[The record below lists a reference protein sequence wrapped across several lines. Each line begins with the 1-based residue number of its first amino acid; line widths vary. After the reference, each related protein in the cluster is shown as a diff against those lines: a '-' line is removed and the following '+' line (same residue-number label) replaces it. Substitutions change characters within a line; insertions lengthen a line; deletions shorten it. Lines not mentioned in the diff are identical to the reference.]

1 MPKLLNLTKAF
12 AVVVSSLF
20 RFIPK
25 ILTVMPMVVII
36 HKFWEYDLPN
46 GPNFWDRNTEF
57 LAIESA
63 NQQVHYDGKGLVF
76 CRFPT
81 YPSRRQQ
88 KGSSSKEFCH
98 TWFKIWFAVY
108 VKTLLLIP
116 YCFLYFRVYHI
127 LCSNWFGF
135 MSVFSH
141 IGPNGHKLE
150 MPTMVNTN
158 HLLLPK
164 TLCKFVELSEIKRQ
178 GHKYYGLSHHNDK
191 TEALSTYLQH
201 IGAPST
207 VSNVKHASV
216 STGIL
221 YHCFVPKYPEQLFR
235 LMLLKISSA
244 NKY

>member
-1 MPKLLNLTKAF
+1 MPKLLNLTRAF
-12 AVVVSSLF
+12 VVVETVLIVVSSLSK
-20 RFIPK
+20 FIPK
-25 ILTVMPMVVII
+25 ILTVMTMVVII
-36 HKFWEYDLPN
+36 HKFWEYDLPI
-46 GPNFWDRNTEF
+46 GLNFWNRNSKELAKLMTEF

-98 TWFKIWFAVY
+98 ASSKI
-108 VKTLLLIP
+108 
-116 YCFLYFRVYHI
+116 C
-127 LCSNWFGF
+127 NWFGF

-164 TLCKFVELSEIKRQ
+164 ALCGFVELSEIKRQ
-178 GHKYYGLSHHNDK
+178 GHKYYG
-191 TEALSTYLQH
+191 
-201 IGAPST
+201 
-207 VSNVKHASV
+207 
-216 STGIL
+216 
-221 YHCFVPKYPEQLFR
+221 
-235 LMLLKISSA
+235 
-244 NKY
+244 